1 MTDLMRMDRD
11 GEIGILRFL
20 QPHRRNPYSLDF
32 VDALIR
38 SLADAEGDGTM
49 RAVVMTGGAH
59 FSSGG
64 DLVSFRSEIAKGA
77 RATHDMQAGA
87 RPTSSASRLSRLS
100 TVSLSV
106 PG

>member
-64 DLVSFRSEIAKGA
+64 DLVSFRS
-77 RATHDMQAGA
+77 
-87 RPTSSASRLSRLS
+87 
-100 TVSLSV
+100 
-106 PG
+106 